1 MSVSCH
7 LLLFCPVSICFYSVL
22 PPAFFQI
29 FSLPLEEHL
38 PPFLSHPHL
47 PYGLTYSWKCLKIGA
62 LWGGEWT
69 LLRGENT
76 SRGISKIST
85 KQFDKYLWSSCSML
99 EGGEQSRWGSCPHW
113 AYSLEPFVGK
123 IPRQGH
129 RDWHV
134 RVTTVTVEP
143 TEMSIRKGKVT

>member
-22 PPAFFQI
+22 PPAFLQI
-29 FSLPLEEHL
+29 FSLPLEERL
-38 PPFLSHPHL
+38 PPLSFPPPPAIWIDLFLKVPQNRSTV
-47 PYGLTYSWKCLKIGA
+47 GWRVD
-62 LWGGEWT
+62 

-99 EGGEQSRWGSCPHW
+99 EGGEQNRWGSCPHW

-143 TEMSIRKGKVT
+143 TEMSIHKGKVT